1 MTPQEKLKALRKER
15 KLTTQQ
21 LGDLCGML
29 QPTISKLENG
39 KRKMDLETLNILA
52 KALNVSINEFFHDG
66 QEETAV
72 EGAIIGE
79 DKQELCQNGIKLSK
93 DWEEK
98 ELIQQEEADFKEK
111 DEKAEEDDDITQELN
126 VLMQKFYSNKGGPL
140 FFNGAPLDGEVL
152 EELEESLKFAIRGLK
167 QKNLKR
173 KQQNKL

>member
-1 MTPQEKLKALRKER
+1 MTPQEKLKALRKEK

-21 LGDLCGML
+21 LGELCGML

-52 KALNVSINEFFHDG
+52 KALNVSINEFFDNG
-66 QEETAV
+66 QEKTAA
-72 EGAIIGE
+72 EEIMNSE
-79 DKQELCQNGIKLSK
+79 DKQELCQSGINIFK
-93 DWEEK
+93 DYEEK
-98 ELIQQEEADFKEK
+98 ELIQQEEAGFKEM

-173 KQQNKL
+173 KQQ

>member
-52 KALNVSINEFFHDG
+52 KVLNVSINEFFDNS
-66 QEETAV
+66 QEETAA
-72 EGAIIGE
+72 EGAITGE
-79 DKQELCQNGIKLSK
+79 DKQELYQNRINLSE
-93 DWEEK
+93 DCEEK
-98 ELIQQEEADFKEK
+98 ELIQQEEGGFKEK
-111 DEKAEEDDDITQELN
+111 DEEDDDITQELN
-126 VLMQKFYSNKGGPL
+126 ILMQKFYSNKGGPL